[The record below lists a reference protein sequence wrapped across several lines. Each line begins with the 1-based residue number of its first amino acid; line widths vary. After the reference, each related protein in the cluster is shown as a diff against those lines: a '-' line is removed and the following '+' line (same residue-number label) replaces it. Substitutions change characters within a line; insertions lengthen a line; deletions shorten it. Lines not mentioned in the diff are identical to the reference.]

1 MHSRTLKVP
10 SSGEADVSLLLYTSI
25 WANVEHTHTGKKK
38 KKKTT
43 KKLEKETETE
53 IHLPT

>member
-10 SSGEADVSLLLYTSI
+10 SSGEADVSLLLYISI
-25 WANVEHTHTGKKK
+25 WANVKHTNRKKEK
-38 KKKTT
+38 KNT

>member
-10 SSGEADVSLLLYTSI
+10 SSGEADVSLLLYISI
-25 WANVEHTHTGKKK
+25 WANVEHTHRKKEK
-38 KKKTT
+38 KIT

>member
-10 SSGEADVSLLLYTSI
+10 SSGEADVSLLLYISI
-25 WANVEHTHTGKKK
+25 WANVEHTHRKKEK
-38 KKKTT
+38 KIYT